1 MENEITTLKA
11 RNAGDAAPT
20 KKVQE
25 LRKQL
30 EELQLEMDSDKK
42 RNSDLN
48 AKYEKLEEEH
58 ILVKAQLTSEKE
70 NLQMSLNAN
79 RNILNDREAE
89 LRNVKKEKVDLSRK
103 LTEATTKAKDA
114 DGQILRITTLEYEK
128 NRIKMTLDERD
139 QQIGQLR
146 DENDMNKDVCSQMK
160 REVIH

>member
-114 DGQILRITTLEYEK
+114 DGQSLRITTLEYEK